1 MHQQRDGNNDRD
13 AGAGGSGADRPRD
26 NPTGYPGPEQS
37 YHHGILARDR
47 EFDAA
52 LNRRANKIYSR
63 ATRGEIYLLQ
73 RRIAVNEF
81 DYFYRRRA

>member
-1 MHQQRDGNNDRD
+1 MHQQRDGNHDRD
-13 AGAGGSGADRPRD
+13 AGAGGSGPESKGD
-26 NPTGYPGPEQS
+26 NPTGNPGPEQS

-47 EFDAA
+47 EFDAP
-52 LNRRANKIYSR
+52 LNRRAAKIYRR
-63 ATRGEIYLLQ
+63 AQRGEIYLLQ